1 MFEVRKKKY
10 YNQKE
15 SKLDEKPY
23 FTKNIDN
30 YPISNRL
37 SKSKGDI
44 SVLNLAG
51 QILSF
56 RNRYLLSDFVM
67 QDFQIDIDWE
77 NDIINGM
84 KMSKSE
90 ICCLLARMFIYDT
103 EAERTRRQISDMFWN
118 LSSLS
123 EDIRYVLENKVPFH
137 YYEGYTKKQVRL
149 NCQLIGEEMLALEIS
164 DGIWGELSFKEM
176 NAFLSHFLHGRNVGK
191 WRNYTPIKLYTT
203 LLKKECRESD
213 LKVMMAFLEQ
223 NRSEKLVSM
232 RAKELVKEKL
242 KMDNFICLNPIEQ
255 LDLQTNLVFLVKGKL
270 TDYILTCASLIQ
282 SYVNEDRQ
290 IVQSYSLFSIKDD
303 EDLPVRFGCTR
314 HCVENLDTNSSTGD
328 QLVTRV
334 LTFTNDNISLSRI
347 NTMTHI
353 QNNKYRINE
362 KGVNFLKLNYK
373 DLRFQP
379 NDIIGLMSLEHFD
392 DVGGEE

>member
-1 MFEVRKKKY
+1 MFMIRNKEY
-10 YNQKE
+10 FNQVE
-15 SKLDEKPY
+15 SKSNRGY
-23 FTKNIDN
+23 FTYNIDN
-30 YPISNRL
+30 YPVSNRL
-37 SKSKGDI
+37 SKSKGDT
-44 SVLNLAG
+44 SVLRLAG
-51 QILSF
+51 QILAFS
-56 RNRYLLSDFVM
+56 NRHLLSDFVM

-123 EDIRYVLENKVPFH
+123 EDIRFVLENKVPFH
-137 YYEGYTKKQVRL
+137 YYEGYTRTDVRL

-164 DGIWGELSFKEM
+164 DGIWGEISFKEM
-176 NAFLSHFLHGRNVGK
+176 NVFLSHFLHGRNVGK

-255 LDLQTNLVFLVKGKL
+255 LDVITPLVFLVKGKL

-282 SYVNEDRQ
+282 KHTKEGDRQ
-290 IVQSYSLFSIKDD
+290 NVQSYSLFSIED
-303 EDLPVRFGCTR
+303 EELPVRFGCTR

-334 LTFTNDNISLSRI
+334 LTFANDNISLSRI

-353 QNNKYRINE
+353 KNNKYRINE
-362 KGVNFLKLNYK
+362 KGVEFLKLNYK

-392 DVGGEE
+392 DVGEEE